1 MNFISTK
8 QMTGS
13 ETKKLRRCIRCGEEP
28 KLVGTMLD
36 SNKARI
42 IRMFRCQMRRANLDS
57 TDPLSYC

>member
-13 ETKKLRRCIRCGEEP
+13 ETTEPSRCIRCGEEP

-36 SNKARI
+36 
-42 IRMFRCQMRRANLDS
+42 CQCGEQTWVYEAF
-57 TDPLSYC
+57 